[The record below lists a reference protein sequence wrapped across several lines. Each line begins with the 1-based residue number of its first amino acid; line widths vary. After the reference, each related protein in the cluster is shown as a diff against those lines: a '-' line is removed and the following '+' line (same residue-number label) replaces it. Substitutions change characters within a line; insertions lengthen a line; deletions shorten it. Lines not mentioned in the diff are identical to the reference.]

1 MISLKQATRL
11 RDEAGQRLPEVWE
24 AFEALKIVRRRGQL
38 YLTAAAPG
46 GFKSVLALNEAIK
59 MRAPCLYM
67 SMDADGHTVAVRA
80 VQMVQ
85 LVDQESAER
94 GVKNQEDWAMDVL
107 AQIPWVQFAFP
118 SSPDTDEIVMRVFAY
133 AEAMGEFPHW
143 IVIDNLMDVAFEED
157 ENRGINRIMEDL
169 AKLARLSKAGV
180 HVLHHTTG
188 EFEDGHSTIPM
199 SGLRNKVSKKPTMI
213 LTLCRGAADGQM
225 WVSVV
230 KNRFGPADPSGMK
243 YRAELKVD
251 YRHLQVWDK

>member
-1 MISLKQATRL
+1 MLSLKQATRL

-59 MRAPCLYM
+59 QQAPCLYM
-67 SMDADGHTVAVRA
+67 SMDTDGHTMATRA
-80 VQMVQ
+80 VQALM
-85 LVDQESAER
+85 LVDQDAAEAA
-94 GVKNQEDWAMDVL
+94 VKDQADWAMNTL
-107 AQIPWVQFAFP
+107 SQIPWVKFDFP

-143 IVIDNLMDVAFEED
+143 IVIDNLMDVSFEED

-188 EFEDGHSTIPM
+188 EYEDGHSTIPM

-213 LTLCRGAADGQM
+213 LTLCRGGQDGQM

-251 YRHLQVWDK
+251 YEHLQVWDK